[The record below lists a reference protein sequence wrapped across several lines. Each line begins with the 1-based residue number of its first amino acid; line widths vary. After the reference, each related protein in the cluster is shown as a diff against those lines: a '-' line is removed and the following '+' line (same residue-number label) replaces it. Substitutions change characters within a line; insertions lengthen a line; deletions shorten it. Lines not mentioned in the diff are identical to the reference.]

1 METNLVFR
9 NEGGVAVT
17 TSALVAETFGKEHKI
32 VVRDIDNLLGKLQSV
47 ENQCSTDLYYVAP
60 LFDEYFEDVPLPCGG
75 TKQAKRYFMNEEGFT
90 LLVMGYTGQK
100 AMEFK
105 VKYMAAFKS
114 MKEQLMANAQTISQ
128 LSDQVSELK
137 EQITYADK
145 LIEAEKEISR
155 LNDRIKSFDCECTP
169 HDREWWLMQ
178 AAMDPNANMHPERMS
193 FNEFFFEVLRNPG
206 NICTPVSAN
215 ELLITWLME
224 NEIVITKQN
233 LKRFRPMFRRAV
245 EYYCDRYNVKFNP
258 FWAFATDRERNEKAF
273 FRRNLQSRFN
283 GDRMVYPRERKIYGV
298 ERCWVFFRS
307 GQESSASPDSLHAPT
322 EYTALK
328 KSPFN

>member
-258 FWAFATDRERNEKAF
+258 FWAFATDRERKEKAF

>member
-1 METNLVFR
+1 MDTSLVFR
-9 NEGGVAVT
+9 NESGVAVT
-17 TSALVAETFGKEHKI
+17 TSYLVAKTFSKEHKH
-32 VVRDIDNLLGKLQSV
+32 VVRDIENIESKLQCV
-47 ENQCSTDLYYVAP
+47 ENQYSPILDGCKTMFSEYTQDIIVANGAVKKVKGYV
-60 LFDEYFEDVPLPCGG
+60 
-75 TKQAKRYFMNEEGFT
+75 MNRDGFT

-100 AMEFK
+100 ALEFK
-105 VKYMAAFKS
+105 LRYIKAFNA
-114 MKEQLMANAQTISQ
+114 MEQQLMANAQTISQ
-128 LSDQVSELK
+128 LSNQVSELK

-155 LNDRIKSFDCECTP
+155 LNNRIKSFDCECTP

-245 EYYCDRYNVKFNP
+245 EYYCDRHNVKFNP
-258 FWAFATDRERNEKAF
+258 FWAFATDRERKEKAF

-307 GQESSASPDSLHAPT
+307 GQESCASPDSLHAPT